1 MSILLLIHVVAAI
14 VAVGANLTYAIWFRA
29 AGNDQDRLVFVIRT
43 VRMIDSRIANPAYIV
58 LLVTGLLMVAGGV
71 VSLTAGWIL
80 VALGLYA
87 ATAVIG
93 VALFAPAIR
102 RQLAEAERDV
112 TSESYRAA
120 AARSTLLGIVT
131 TVLVLVIVAL
141 MVTKPF

>member
-1 MSILLLIHVVAAI
+1 MSILLLIHVLAAI

-29 AGNDQDRLVFVIRT
+29 AGTDRDRLVFVIRT

-71 VSLTAGWIL
+71 VSLTEGWIL
-80 VALGLYA
+80 AALALYV

-112 TSESYRAA
+112 TSQSYRAA
-120 AARSTLLGIVT
+120 AARSTAVGIVT
-131 TVLVLVIVAL
+131 TVLVLLIVVL

>member
-1 MSILLLIHVVAAI
+1 VAAI

-93 VALFAPAIR
+93 VALFSPAIR

>member
-1 MSILLLIHVVAAI
+1 MTILLLIHVLAAI

-29 AGNDQDRLVFVIRT
+29 AGTNQDRIVFVIRT
-43 VRMIDSRIANPAYIV
+43 VRTIDSRLANPAYIV

-80 VALGLYA
+80 AAIALYV
-87 ATAVIG
+87 ATAAIG
-93 VALFAPAIR
+93 IALFAPAIR

-112 TSESYRAA
+112 SSESYRAA
-120 AARSTLLGIVT
+120 AARSTALGILT
-131 TVLVLVIVAL
+131 TVLVLVIVVL

>member
-1 MSILLLIHVVAAI
+1 MPILLLIHVLAAI

-29 AGNDQDRLVFVIRT
+29 AGTDRDRLVFVIRT

-80 VALGLYA
+80 AALALYV
-87 ATAVIG
+87 ATAVVG

-120 AARSTLLGIVT
+120 AARSTALGVVT
-131 TVLVLVIVAL
+131 TVLVLLIVVL

>member
-1 MSILLLIHVVAAI
+1 
-14 VAVGANLTYAIWFRA
+14 VGANQTYAIWFRA

-43 VRMIDSRIANPAYIV
+43 VRMIDSRIANPAYVV

-93 VALFAPAIR
+93 VALFSPAIR